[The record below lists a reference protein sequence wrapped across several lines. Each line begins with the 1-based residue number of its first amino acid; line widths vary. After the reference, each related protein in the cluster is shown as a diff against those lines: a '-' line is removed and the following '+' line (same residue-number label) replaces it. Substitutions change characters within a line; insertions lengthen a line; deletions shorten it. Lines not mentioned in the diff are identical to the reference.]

1 MAQEERDVSLTGL
14 TEGEAKEFHSIFV
27 ASFIGFT
34 IVAILAHVLAWSWRP
49 WFGPKVPSASL
60 DNVHTAALNLIQYLS

>member
-27 ASFIGFT
+27 ASFIGFS
-34 IVAILAHVLAWSWRP
+34 IVAIIAHVLAWNWRP
-49 WFGPKVPSASL
+49 WARPLADLGDGVQ
-60 DNVHTAALNLIQYLS
+60 TAALTIVQYLA

>member
-27 ASFIGFT
+27 ASFIGFS
-34 IVAILAHVLAWSWRP
+34 IVVIIAHVLAWNWRP
-49 WFGPKVPSASL
+49 WARELSSIPDS
-60 DNVHTAALNLIQYLS
+60 VHTAALNFVQYLS

>member
-27 ASFIGFT
+27 ASFIGFA
-34 IVAILAHVLAWSWRP
+34 IVAIIAHVLAWNWRP
-49 WFGPKVPSASL
+49 WAQPLASIPE
-60 DNVHTAALNLIQYLS
+60 NVQTAALTLVQYLS

>member
-27 ASFIGFT
+27 ASFVGFS
-34 IVAILAHVLAWSWRP
+34 IVVIIAHVLCWNWRP
-49 WFGPKVPSASL
+49 WAQPLASIP
-60 DNVHTAALNLIQYLS
+60 DHVQTAALNFVQYLS